1 MSGGSNNATIAIPGH
16 DWQMMWTY
24 QFGDFQLD
32 IVGFLA
38 VLGEG
43 SILSVAQVSALSR
56 LFYIPRL
63 LPASQA
69 LLRPTRP
76 NSLPPTAASVTAVHT
91 GNYKDHLHH
100 VAHVLLSMDSGED
113 EPAFTVRCVSVTKTP
128 KKTKPPTRVDT
139 WFRGTPT
146 RRETVSKSPT
156 YENLPVVK
164 STAAGPLTYVTLLGA
179 LLSLSLFIISI
190 CLGDGMSLLATIL
203 LSLLS
208 TLVGFS
214 NKWTLQ
220 LPKRPHGSEKEDGDV
235 VIHYPNGSYLIVKC
249 EEEVARELFF
259 APEEIN
265 YRISSATIYRLI
277 SLLGT
282 LMLMLGI
289 VFLAN
294 AKLQLQFCWAG
305 AYIILNAAHWAAA
318 AVPQRLHWDLS
329 CYEVLEHSVEEGPK
343 NENFTEALWKAIVFT
358 QSTAW
363 VQLGK
368 RAAPQTEV
376 WDKWLVE
383 AVKEA
388 KSLEA
393 REVEA
398 PKNNNT
404 LWPYSGFMY
413 PVPDRRREGSW
424 QPRHAFRNIQEA
436 EKAAGQQAEAAKP
449 VAVANT
455 LEV

>member
-1 MSGGSNNATIAIPGH
+1 MSGGSNNATIAIPGP
-16 DWQMMWTY
+16 DWHMMWTY
-24 QFGDFQLD
+24 EFGDFQLD

-63 LPASQA
+63 LPAPQA

-76 NSLPPTAASVTAVHT
+76 NTLPPTDASVTAVSS

-113 EPAFTVRCVSVTKTP
+113 EPAFTVRCVSVRKVRQPP
-128 KKTKPPTRVDT
+128 KGPTRMDT
-139 WFRGTPT
+139 WLRGSPT
-146 RRETVSKSPT
+146 RDQTSKSPE
-156 YENLPVVK
+156 YETSPVVK

-190 CLGDGMSLLATIL
+190 VLGDGMSLLATIL
-203 LSLLS
+203 LSFLS

-214 NKWTLQ
+214 NKWTLE
-220 LPKRPHGSEKEDGDV
+220 LPKRPQGSEKEEGDV
-235 VIHYPNGSYLIVKC
+235 VIRYPNGSYLIVKC
-249 EEEVARELFF
+249 DEDVARELFF
-259 APEEIN
+259 APEEIH
-265 YRISSATIYRLI
+265 YEISSATIYRLI

-318 AVPQRLHWDLS
+318 AVPQRMHWDLS
-329 CYEVLEHSVEEGPK
+329 CYSVTEHGVEEGPR
-343 NENFTEALWKAIVFT
+343 NENFTEALWKAILFT
-358 QSTAW
+358 RSTAW
-363 VQLGK
+363 VRIGK
-368 RAAPQTEV
+368 SAAPHTEH
-376 WDKWLVE
+376 WNTWLE
-383 AVKEA
+383 QAQKEA
-388 KSLEA
+388 RSLGIQKGNA
-393 REVEA
+393 TS
-398 PKNNNT
+398 T
-404 LWPYSGFMY
+404 LWPPSGKMY
-413 PVPDRRREGSW
+413 MVPDPKRETSW
-424 QPRHAFRNIQEA
+424 RPRAAFRKISQGKLMTLA
-436 EKAAGQQAEAAKP
+436 EVHMGENVGAEQQ
-449 VAVANT
+449 V
-455 LEV
+455 